1 MMIKPAGLFDGS
13 FTHLYSASVGG
24 DNVHIK
30 PKNITWMRDQHLPTT
45 FYTDMCLDEVL
56 NAPDDELSIAWLLEP
71 PSLSDT
77 HYRKM
82 FETFDLFNHFDY
94 ILTFLQECVE
104 LHEKVLYYPLGGTW
118 IDKAWQGMLEKY
130 KTRDFSLITTQKQRA
145 EGHKLRHEVVDKFEG
160 RFDIGVY
167 GRGSDREMV
176 SKKSALDVFRFSIV
190 IESCRIE
197 DYFSE
202 KLVDCLSMGT
212 IPIYWGCPNISE
224 YFEEQG
230 LFEFE
235 TIEQLEVML
244 NMISANPEYIY
255 DEMKRWAA
263 VNYYRASDY
272 MIVEDAIFAQYPYL
286 FR

>member
-1 MMIKPAGLFDGS
+1 MIKRAGLFDGS

-24 DNVHIK
+24 DNVHLK
-30 PKNITWMRDQHLPTT
+30 PEHITWIRDQHLPTT
-45 FYTDMCLDEVL
+45 FYTDMCLDEVE

-71 PSLSDT
+71 PSISDT
-77 HYRKM
+77 HYHRAFDHLM
-82 FETFDLFNHFDY
+82 FNSFDY
-94 ILTFLQECVE
+94 ILTFMQEFVE

-118 IDKAWQGMLEKY
+118 IDKAWQGLLERY
-130 KTRDFSLITTQKQRA
+130 KIRDFSLITTQKQRA
-145 EGHKLRHEVVDKFEG
+145 EGHKLRHRVCDELADQ
-160 RFDIGVY
+160 FDIAVY

-176 SKKSALDVFRFSIV
+176 SKKSALDIYRFSIV
-190 IESCRIE
+190 IESCRVE

-202 KLVDCLSMGT
+202 KLIDCLSMGT
-212 IPIYWGCPNISE
+212 IPIYWGCPNIGS

-244 NMISANPEYIY
+244 EMISANPEYIY
-255 DEMKRWAA
+255 DEMKRWAS

-272 MIVEDAIFAQYPYL
+272 MIVEDNIFLQYPYL